1 MRKWNG
7 RLCMQNG
14 SGSSLR
20 KVQAEVD
27 GGSTRIEESG
37 LGIISNGGRVYI
49 LKCIITIKKRS
60 KNKIYVPDLS
70 CYSNSIMNSD
80 LI

>member
-7 RLCMQNG
+7 RLCKQNG
-14 SGSSLR
+14 SRSSLR

-37 LGIISNGGRVYI
+37 LRIISNGGKVHI
-49 LKCIITIKKRS
+49 LKCITTIKKEARIKYIS
-60 KNKIYVPDLS
+60 QTFHVTVIV
-70 CYSNSIMNSD
+70 
-80 LI
+80 